1 MEWNIFPKN
10 KIPLGEVKR
19 FVLLFYAIGLI
30 GFILPFSREIF
41 SAITPFAMLLGI
53 YLLAVYHTDYNRKA
67 MIAFSIIFLLGF
79 SVEAIGV
86 NTGAV
91 FGSYTYLG
99 AMGIKVWG
107 TPLIIGLNWLFL
119 SYTATSILDE
129 AKLPAWTVYFLAPL
143 LMVAYDFFLE
153 KTAPVLDMWYWDGDT
168 VPFRNYVAWYLIG
181 FLCVAI
187 LKMFGVNTQNILSKL
202 LYFVQFLFFV
212 LLSIIV

>member
-10 KIPLGEVKR
+10 KIPLGKVKR

-153 KTAPVLDMWYWDGDT
+153 KSAPVLDMWYWDRDT
-168 VPFRNYVAWYLIG
+168 VPFRNYVAWYVIG

>member
-10 KIPLGEVKR
+10 KIPLGKVKR

-129 AKLPAWTVYFLAPL
+129 AKLPAWIVYFLAPL

>member
-153 KTAPVLDMWYWDGDT
+153 KSAPVLDMWYWDGDT
-168 VPFRNYVAWYLIG
+168 VPFRNYVAWYMIG

>member
-10 KIPLGEVKR
+10 KIPPGEVKQ

-153 KTAPVLDMWYWDGDT
+153 KSAPVLDMWYWDGDT

>member
-143 LMVAYDFFLE
+143 LMVSYDFFLE
-153 KTAPVLDMWYWDGDT
+153 KSAPVLDMWYWYGDT

>member
-67 MIAFSIIFLLGF
+67 IIAFSIIFLLGF

-153 KTAPVLDMWYWDGDT
+153 KSAPVLDMWYWDGDT
-168 VPFRNYVAWYLIG
+168 VPFRNYVAWYMIG

>member
-10 KIPLGEVKR
+10 KIPSGEVKR

-129 AKLPAWTVYFLAPL
+129 AKLPAWIVYFLAPL

-153 KTAPVLDMWYWDGDT
+153 KSAPVLDMWYWDGDT

>member
-10 KIPLGEVKR
+10 KIPSGEVKR

-153 KTAPVLDMWYWDGDT
+153 KSAPVLDMWYWDGDT

>member
-10 KIPLGEVKR
+10 KIPSGEVKR

>member
-10 KIPLGEVKR
+10 KIPHGEVKR

-153 KTAPVLDMWYWDGDT
+153 KSAPVLDMWYWDGDT

>member
-10 KIPLGEVKR
+10 KIPVGEVKR
-19 FVLLFYAIGLI
+19 FVLLFYTIGLV

-53 YLLAVYHTDYNRKA
+53 YLLAVYHTDYNRKTT
-67 MIAFSIIFLLGF
+67 IAFSIVFLLGF

-86 NTGAV
+86 NTGLV
-91 FGSYTYLG
+91 FGRYAYLD
-99 AMGIKVWG
+99 AMGIKLWG

-119 SYTATSILDE
+119 TYTAISILDDT
-129 AKLPAWTVYFLAPL
+129 KLPPWMVYFLAPL

-153 KTAPVLDMWYWDGDT
+153 KSAPVLDMWQWDGNT
-168 VPFRNYVAWYLIG
+168 VPFQNYAAWYAIG

-212 LLSIIV
+212 ILSIIV

>member
-129 AKLPAWTVYFLAPL
+129 AKLPAWIVYFLAPL

>member
-10 KIPLGEVKR
+10 KIPLGKVKR

-67 MIAFSIIFLLGF
+67 MIAFPIIFLLGF

-153 KTAPVLDMWYWDGDT
+153 KSAPVLDMWYWDGDT

>member
-67 MIAFSIIFLLGF
+67 IIAFSIIFLLGF

-129 AKLPAWTVYFLAPL
+129 AKLPAWIVYFLAPL

>member
-10 KIPLGEVKR
+10 NIPVGEVKR

-30 GFILPFSREIF
+30 GFILPFSRELF
-41 SAITPFAMLLGI
+41 CAITPFAMLLGI
-53 YLLAVYHTDYNRKA
+53 YLLAVYHPDYNRKTT
-67 MIAFSIIFLLGF
+67 IAFLIVFLLGF
-79 SVEAIGV
+79 LVEAIGV

-91 FGSYTYLG
+91 FGSYAYLD
-99 AMGIKVWG
+99 AMGVKLWE

-119 SYTATSILDE
+119 SYAAISILEDT
-129 AKLPAWTVYFLAPL
+129 KLPAWTVYFLAPL

-153 KTAPVLDMWYWDGDT
+153 KSAPLLDMWRWADDKI
-168 VPFRNYVAWYLIG
+168 PFRNYVAWYAIG

-187 LKMFGVNTQNILSKL
+187 LKFCGVNTQNILAKL

>member
-10 KIPLGEVKR
+10 KIPHGEVKR

-91 FGSYTYLG
+91 FGSYTYLS

-153 KTAPVLDMWYWDGDT
+153 KSAPVLDMWYWDGDT
-168 VPFRNYVAWYLIG
+168 VPFRNYVAWYVIG